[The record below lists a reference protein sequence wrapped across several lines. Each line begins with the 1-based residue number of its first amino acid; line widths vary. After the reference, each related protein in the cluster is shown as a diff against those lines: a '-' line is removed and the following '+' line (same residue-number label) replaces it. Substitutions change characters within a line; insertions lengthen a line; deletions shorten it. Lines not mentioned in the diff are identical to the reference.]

1 MKGYKEYKDSG
12 VEWIGK
18 IPSHWEKIELKHII
32 KEKITDGPH
41 ETPEFIDEGVPF
53 LSVDGIVDGDLVFDG
68 CRYISTKSH
77 NEYIKKCKPEYND
90 ILFGKSASVG
100 KVARVKEN
108 IEFSVWSPLAL
119 IKPDEN
125 IVNPVFLEYYLKSN
139 VVKYEIDMASTFN
152 TQQNVSMDRIKRI
165 KVILPRLEE
174 QYTIARYLDKKTVQI
189 DTLIS
194 KKEELIENLKASRTK
209 IISETVTK
217 GLDKDVP
224 MKDSGVE
231 WIGEIP
237 KHWSICKIKH
247 MLEEGKDGIR
257 MGPFGSN
264 LKLDEMNLEYEYKVY
279 GQENLIY
286 QDFELGDRFIN
297 YQKFSTMKQYEVF
310 DGDILISTMGTV
322 GKIDI
327 FNDKYKK
334 GIIDSHLIRVR
345 VNSKLISPEYIKLL
359 INESKYIKDNLNM
372 QSKGSIMEG
381 LNSTIIKNIVVAR
394 PPVSEQIS
402 ITEYITNN
410 VSKIDKL
417 ISKTEEQIELLK
429 KAKQKLITEVVTGK
443 IDVTN
448 L

>member
-1 MKGYKEYKDSG
+1 MKRYSEYKDSG
-12 VEWIGK
+12 VEWIGE
-18 IPSHWEKIELKHII
+18 IPSHWEVKKIKYIFDILGGGTPSSTEESYWDGDIRWITPKDIDENVYVEDTSRTISMKGVNNSSAKLIKKDSIVITTRAPIGNICINRYDTTTNQGCHSLINSKNKNEKFYYYYMNSIKDILIAHGKGTTFIELSKQ
-32 KEKITDGPH
+32 G
-41 ETPEFIDEGVPF
+41 
-53 LSVDGIVDGDLVFDG
+53 L
-68 CRYISTKSH
+68 
-77 NEYIKKCKPEYND
+77 
-90 ILFGKSASVG
+90 
-100 KVARVKEN
+100 EN
-108 IEFSVWSPLAL
+108 IYVVDIPIFEQN
-119 IKPDEN
+119 K
-125 IVNPVFLEYYLKSN
+125 IVS
-139 VVKYEIDMASTFN
+139 
-152 TQQNVSMDRIKRI
+152 
-165 KVILPRLEE
+165 
-174 QYTIARYLDKKTVQI
+174 YLDKKTSQI
-189 DTLIS
+189 ETLIS
-194 KKEELIENLKASRTK
+194 KKEELIEALKASRHK
-209 IISETVTK
+209 LISRTVTK
-217 GLDKDVP
+217 GIDKNAP
-224 MKDSGVE
+224 MKDSGIE

-237 KHWSICKIKH
+237 KHWSICKVKH

-264 LKLDEMNLEYEYKVY
+264 LKLDEMNPEYEYKVY

-327 FNDKYKK
+327 FRDKYKK

-410 VSKIDKL
+410 ISKIDNL